1 MHFKILQVSKQKARM
16 FTKEKSITLITGI
29 PHAAAAA
36 AAATITTLMTP
47 APLAVCWG
55 SVGPFPLTPA
65 PWDRALVSLQVQPD
79 NCWPQPKSLAAPLGA
94 VLSHGVT
101 SGDSG
106 HSPWQ

>member
-36 AAATITTLMTP
+36 AAATITILMTP

-55 SVGPFPLTPA
+55 SVGPFPLQLPGTGP
-65 PWDRALVSLQVQPD
+65 
-79 NCWPQPKSLAAPLGA
+79 
-94 VLSHGVT
+94 
-101 SGDSG
+101 
-106 HSPWQ
+106 